1 MSCLSRE
8 RTGHVLGGADVD
20 RVAATDISGGGVAAD
35 GLEATGHGGAS
46 DVGGP

>member
-1 MSCLSRE
+1 MA
-8 RTGHVLGGADVD
+8 TTNVGG
-20 RVAATDISGGGVAAD
+20 SGVAAD